1 MSLDVGEAGDEQLD
15 RSTDLLGDA
24 FYPVFRLLFDE
35 DGDFVGDVATKLEQA
50 RMSTTAELYLSR
62 ALAVGTIAGGVLW
75 LLGTVLG
82 WAVFALGLVSPD
94 IISLGLPTPD
104 AATADA
110 LNALTVPAVTVASG
124 VVFGS
129 IGFALGFGTLVAVP
143 YSTASGRKREINMLL
158 PDAISFMYALSV
170 GGLNQLEIL
179 EAMARADD
187 TYGEVAREF
196 RSIVRETEYF
206 GTDYRNAIREQAMV
220 TPSDELSQ
228 FLSDML
234 SIVNSGGSMEDFLDD
249 KKEKHL
255 RTAEQEQETVLE
267 TLELFGEMY
276 MTLSLFPLL
285 LIIIL
290 VIMSMLGQSQERLLY
305 ATVYGLIPLTG
316 VGFLVLVSTVKQDE
330 PGDGY
335 LQPSNSSDRL
345 QQVTREGL
353 VHMGLIESFVGEFRI
368 FDRIRSREGTHK
380 TARLLR
386 RPHLFFRDHPLY
398 TLVVT
403 VPAAAVLLGVAVAN
417 GGAPLSW
424 DGMLR
429 NPVWGTFVWWYV
441 PAYVVGIPL
450 AIFHT
455 WNVRSRNAVVGKL
468 SDTLRK
474 LSSANDTGQ
483 TLLES
488 VETVADTS
496 SGKLA
501 DEFEAMHA
509 KVNYGMSLRSALVEF
524 NNKYHIPRLAR
535 TVKLIS
541 KAQEASS
548 QITEV
553 LTTAAQASETQDDIE
568 RERKS
573 RTRMQVAIILMTYL
587 TLLGVM
593 AILKTQFL
601 DVMAGLASQA
611 SGGGDSL
618 SGQGLNFGG
627 GIDTDLLSVLFF
639 HAVTLQAALS
649 GFISGYIRNADIVS
663 GVTFVVVLQT
673 IALLVWMVVG

>member
-1 MSLDVGEAGDEQLD
+1 MSLDVGDADDGRLD
-15 RSTDLLGDA
+15 RSSDVLGDA
-24 FYPVFRLLFDE
+24 FYPVFRVVFDE
-35 DGDFVGDVATKLEQA
+35 DGDFVSDVETKLEQA
-50 RMSTTAELYLSR
+50 RMSATVELYLSR
-62 ALAVGTIAGGVLW
+62 ALAVGAIGGGVLW
-75 LLGTVLG
+75 VLGTLLG
-82 WAVFALGLVSPD
+82 WAVFELGLVSAD
-94 IISLGLPTPD
+94 VVSVGLPTPD
-104 AATADA
+104 AATAAA
-110 LNALTVPAVTVASG
+110 LNALTVPVVTAVSG
-124 VVFGS
+124 LVFGT
-129 IGFALGFGTLVAVP
+129 IGFGVGFGALVAIP

-170 GGLNQLEIL
+170 GGLNQLELL

-187 TYGEVAREF
+187 TYGEVAKEF
-196 RSIVRETEYF
+196 QSIARETEYF

-220 TPSDELSQ
+220 TPSEELSQ

-234 SIVNSGGSMEDFLDD
+234 SIVNSGGSMERFLDD
-249 KKEKHL
+249 KKEKHR
-255 RTAEQEQETVLE
+255 RTAKQEQETILE

-290 VIMSMLGQSQERLLY
+290 VIMSMLGQAQERLLY
-305 ATVYGLIPLTG
+305 GTVYALIPLTG
-316 VGFLVLVSTVKQDE
+316 VGFLVLVSTVKQDD

-335 LQPSNSSDRL
+335 LQPSNGTDRL
-345 QQVTREGL
+345 EQVTREGL

-368 FDRIRSREGTHK
+368 FDRIRAREGTYK
-380 TARLLR
+380 TGQLLR
-386 RPHLFFRDHPLY
+386 RPDLFFRDHPLY

-403 VPAAAVLLGVAVAN
+403 VPAAVALLVVAVLN
-417 GGAPLSW
+417 GAAPLAW
-424 DGMLR
+424 QGMV
-429 NPVWGTFVWWYV
+429 NSPVWGTFVWWYAPV
-441 PAYVVGIPL
+441 YVIGIPL
-450 AIFHT
+450 AIFHW
-455 WNVRSRNAVVGKL
+455 WNLRSRNAVVGKL

-488 VETVADTS
+488 FETVSDTS
-496 SGKLA
+496 SGTLSE
-501 DEFEAMHA
+501 EFEAMHA

-573 RTRMQVAIILMTYL
+573 RTRMQMAIILMTYL

-601 DVMAGLASQA
+601 DVMAGLASEA
-611 SGGGDSL
+611 GGG
-618 SGQGLNFGG
+618 GGEATGGLEFGE

-663 GVTFVVVLQT
+663 GVKFVVVLQT
-673 IALLVWMVVG
+673 IALAVWMVVG

>member
-1 MSLDVGEAGDEQLD
+1 MSLDVGDADDGRVDG
-15 RSTDLLGDA
+15 STDVLGDA
-24 FYPVFRLLFDE
+24 FYPVFRLVFDE
-35 DGDFVGDVATKLEQA
+35 DGDFVSDVGTKLEQA
-50 RMSTTAELYLSR
+50 RMSATVELYLSR
-62 ALAVGTIAGGVLW
+62 ALAVGTIGGGVLW
-75 LLGTVLG
+75 VLGTLLG
-82 WAVFALGLVSPD
+82 WAVFELGLVSPD
-94 IISLGLPTPD
+94 VVSIGLPAPD
-104 AATADA
+104 AATAAA
-110 LNALTVPAVTVASG
+110 LDALTVPVVTAVSG
-124 VVFGS
+124 LVFGT
-129 IGFALGFGTLVAVP
+129 IGFGAGFGAPVAIP

-220 TPSDELSQ
+220 TPSEELSQ

-417 GGAPLSW
+417 GRAPLSW

-441 PAYVVGIPL
+441 PVYVVGIPL
-450 AIFHT
+450 AVFHT

-488 VETVADTS
+488 VETVAETS

-501 DEFEAMHA
+501 DEFETMHA
-509 KVNYGMSLRSALVEF
+509 KVNYGMSLRGALVEF

-553 LTTAAQASETQDDIE
+553 LTTAAQASETQDDVE

-601 DVMAGLASQA
+601 DVMAGLASEA
-611 SGGGDSL
+611 GGG
-618 SGQGLNFGG
+618 GGEATGGLEFGEG
-627 GIDTDLLSVLFF
+627 VNTDLLSVLFF

-663 GVTFVVVLQT
+663 GVKFVVVLQT
-673 IALLVWMVVG
+673 IALAVWMVVG